1 MVICEKFVNDSDHIQ
16 GNVIEPTMMLLDDK
30 KIWSN
35 PKRDENDNE
44 TIVRKGQQDVASVS
58 TYRQYFELIE
68 WFRLFWFEK
77 SSVQN

>member
-16 GNVIEPTMMLLDDK
+16 GNVTEPTMMLLDDK

-68 WFRLFWFEK
+68 
-77 SSVQN
+77 